1 MAFIMVLPNSEKT
14 AMLPGINLYAMTKN
28 IFYSLLALGLW
39 NDLIAQVIIT
49 PPAGNLQTRI
59 NKTGKTVIPNGRF
72 LTPLGKQMMVAPHPY
87 GIALS
92 PDGNTLVTA
101 NSGTS
106 PLSITIIR
114 NINSPSPD
122 VQQIPPGVETQNG
135 VLASVFMGLAI
146 SPDNSTVYVSGGQQN
161 KIFLFDLKTGDSKGS
176 IDCSSK
182 SDSTDFLHGYIGD
195 LVMDRAGGRL
205 YAVDQIGFRLVVID
219 IASKKLISNTRTGR
233 YPFGITMSPDEQTVF
248 VANVGMYEYKLIQN
262 LDSSSTAIKSKALPF
277 PAYDYLSRESAV
289 GVKKDSVT
297 IPGLGGPLSPESFSV
312 WAFDIKDPAKPC
324 VTAKIKT
331 GFQVG
336 EKIEGIPA
344 VGGSSPNSI
353 VATPNYVFVSN
364 GNNDCISVIDPASGK
379 LLNNI
384 KLNPE
389 PRLGNLRGIIPFGLA
404 LSPDKETLYVA
415 ESGINA
421 VAMIDAVNLKV
432 VGHFP
437 TGWFPSKLAVSPS
450 GDKIYIANAKGYGS
464 GPNGG
469 AGFVP
474 GPEGSNIGRLMKGT
488 VSVVD
493 NPGVTALPAHTRQ
506 VIENN
511 FLIRTAGDPAFTA
524 RKSNPI
530 PLYPRQKKS
539 PIKYWVFISK
549 ENRTYDEIFGQL
561 AFATGDSTIA
571 RYGKNVAAVTNRK
584 TGNTVS
590 NVTVAPNHL
599 ALAEQFAFSDNFYC
613 DADHS
618 ADGHRWLVGTYPN
631 EWVETTTSAS
641 YGGNRNMKAGSKAPG
656 NLLMVGSSSAIYPED
671 YNEAGSIWDHF
682 ERNKVSY
689 FNFGLGLGL
698 AARLDDRSFK
708 PLGVKYMGNYP
719 LPASLIRNSS
729 RLFSVYNTAIP
740 DQFRADM
747 FIKEVEERWR
757 KPGKKLPSVL
767 TARIPNDHGAAER
780 PEDGYP
786 FRESY
791 MADND
796 LAVGRVVEYL
806 SRTPYWKNMAI
817 VITEDDS
824 QGGIDHVD
832 AHRSILMVVSPYA
845 KKRFAS
851 HVHYSFG
858 SIFKTMWHSLGLP
871 YLNQYDA
878 AAADMGDMFSHKPDF
893 TPYNAK
899 ASDLRIFNPQAALTP
914 LDEKFNWKALDANSD
929 MDHPAQMLED
939 SKELDNRLKEKKVK
953 KQD

>member
-1 MAFIMVLPNSEKT
+1 MMNKSFFAFILAAGLSKT
-14 AMLPGINLYAMTKN
+14 TT
-28 IFYSLLALGLW
+28 
-39 NDLIAQVIIT
+39 AQVIIT
-49 PPAGNLQTRI
+49 PPAGNLQTHI
-59 NKTGKTVIPNGRF
+59 NREGTTVIPNGRL
-72 LTPLGKQMMVAPHPY
+72 LTPLGKQITVAPHPY

-114 NINSPSPD
+114 NVNSASPSI
-122 VQQIPPGVETQNG
+122 QQIPPGIETQKG

-146 SPDNSTVYVSGGQQN
+146 SPDSKIVYVSGGQAN
-161 KIFLFDLKTGDSKGS
+161 KIYLFDLATGNNMGS
-176 IDCSSK
+176 IDCSIK
-182 SDSTDFLHGYIGD
+182 TDSTDYSHGYIGD
-195 LVMDRAGGRL
+195 LAINSAGDKL
-205 YAVDQIGFRLVVID
+205 YAVDQIGFRLVVVD
-219 IASKKLISNTRTGR
+219 VASKKLISSTRTGR
-233 YPFGITMSPDEQTVF
+233 YPFGIALSPDEKSVY

-262 LDSSSTAIKSKALPF
+262 ADSSATADKSKALPF
-277 PAYDYLSRESAV
+277 PAYSYRSQESID
-289 GVKKDSVT
+289 GIKNDSIN
-297 IPGLGGPLSPESFSV
+297 IPALGDPLSLESFSI
-312 WAFDIKDPAKPC
+312 WAFDVADAAKPR
-324 VTAKIKT
+324 VSAKVKT
-331 GFQVG
+331 GFQIG
-336 EKIEGIPA
+336 EKIEDVPA

-353 VATPNYVFVSN
+353 VANDKYVFVSN
-364 GNNDCISVIDPASGK
+364 GNNDCISVIDLKTNK
-379 LLNNI
+379 LLRNI

-389 PRLGNLRGIIPFGLA
+389 SRLGGLRGIIPFGLA
-404 LSPDKETLYVA
+404 LSPDKRTLYVA
-415 ESGINA
+415 EAGINA
-421 VAMIDAVNLKV
+421 VAVIDAISLKTL
-432 VGHFP
+432 GHFP
-437 TGWFPSKLAVSPS
+437 AGWFPSKIAVSKS

-469 AGFVP
+469 AKFVR

-488 VSVVD
+488 VSIAD
-493 NPGVTALPAHTRQ
+493 KPAMSSLAAHTKK

-511 FLIRTAGDPAFTA
+511 FLIRSAKDTSFRS
-524 RKSNPI
+524 RKGNPI
-530 PLYPRQKKS
+530 PLYAGEKKS

-549 ENRTYDEIFGQL
+549 ENRTYDEVLGQL
-561 AFATGDSTIA
+561 SFGAGDSTIA
-571 RYGKNVAAVTNRK
+571 RYGRNVPSVSNRK
-584 TGNTVS
+584 TGSSAS

-599 ALAEQFAFSDNFYC
+599 ALAEQFAISDNFYV

-631 EWVETTTSAS
+631 EWVETSTSAS
-641 YGGNRNMKAGSKAPG
+641 YGGNRNMKANSKAPG

-671 YNEAGSIWDHF
+671 YNEGGSIWDHF
-682 ERNKVSY
+682 QRNKVSY

-719 LPASLIRNSS
+719 LPAALKDNSS
-729 RLFSVYNTAIP
+729 QLFPVYNTAIP

-757 KPGKKLPSVL
+757 KPGKELPSVL
-767 TARIPNDHGAAER
+767 TARIPNDHGAGER

-796 LAVGRVVEYL
+796 LAIGRVVEYL

-817 VITEDDS
+817 IITEDDS

-832 AHRSILMVVSPYA
+832 AHRSILMVVSPYV

-858 SIFKTMWHSLGLP
+858 SIFKTMWHGLGLP

-878 AAADMGDMFSHKPDF
+878 GAADMADMFTDKPNF

-899 ASDLRIFNPQAALTP
+899 ATDIRIFDPQKALSP
-914 LDEKFNWKALDANSD
+914 LDEKFNWKALDSNSD
-929 MDHPAQMLED
+929 MDHPVQMLED
-939 SKELDNRLKEKKVK
+939 SKELDKQMDQEKK
-953 KQD
+953 KQKSN